1 LKELAAVRRNLLLLV
16 FAVLAGVVVYDQ
28 HRRVQEALRMQSI
41 ERLGG
46 FVDHGGAFIVLG
58 GRDVTDAALEHLRR
72 FPELEYLALPE
83 TAVTPSGISRLRGF
97 NLVGLEVLRSPVS
110 PPFYVQVAALP
121 KLKVLKMIQT
131 GTTDECLIELAR
143 LPELE
148 VLDLSNCPISA
159 EGVGHLVTLKNLRVL
174 SLYATNV
181 NDNCIDH
188 LRKMP
193 RLEQIDVEHT
203 RVSSRGVSDLHDASP
218 NCRITF

>member
-1 LKELAAVRRNLLLLV
+1 MRRNLLLLV
-16 FAVLAGVVVYDQ
+16 FALLAGVVAFDQ
-28 HRRVQEALRMQSI
+28 HRRNREDQRMQRI
-41 ERLGG
+41 DRLGG

-58 GRDVTDAALEHLRR
+58 GREVTDAAMEELQR

-83 TAVTPSGISRLRGF
+83 TVVTHRGIAQLRGF

-110 PPFYVQVAALP
+110 PPFYAQVATLP

-131 GTTDECLIELAR
+131 GTTDECLVQLVE

-148 VLDLSNCPISA
+148 VLDLSNCPIST

-181 NDNCIDH
+181 NDDCIAH
-188 LRKMP
+188 LRKLP
-193 RLEQIDVEHT
+193 RLKNVDLMHT
-203 RVSSRGVSDLHDASP
+203 RVTGRGVSDLHQAAP
-218 NCRITF
+218 NCQISF